1 MKRKNK
7 IMKKN
12 ISFIIG
18 FVFLL
23 CLAVQFTNAQT
34 TEKKEKPT
42 LPKTGDF
49 GFGIDL
55 VPVLDYVGNMFNGT
69 MNNSFNTFGGDP
81 VFGLGIFAPTVSI
94 KGRYMQT
101 DKMAYRFNF
110 STVGRSF
117 NQNVYVRDDA
127 AYFQD
132 PLSESKVIDTYKQ
145 QRSGMSFSAGIEQR
159 RGYNRIQ
166 GYAGVDLIY
175 GFESV
180 TDNYMYGNALTE
192 VNQTPA
198 RTAGGFTI
206 PATPIPVPYWTQT
219 YVTGRYYD
227 GSMQYVGLGAVAG
240 VEYFLASHL
249 SIGGEVH
256 LYALQMFSR
265 QSYQKQEGF
274 NTTTNQVETRTELLS
289 PGNSMFSFGTENLG
303 GKLYMMF
310 YF

>member
-1 MKRKNK
+1 MKQLKY
-7 IMKKN
+7 I
-12 ISFIIG
+12 ISI
-18 FVFLL
+18 VFLFTL
-23 CLAVQFTNAQT
+23 TVHMSLAQAAGQ
-34 TEKKEKPT
+34 KEKPT
-42 LPKTGDF
+42 LPKAGDF

-69 MNNSFNTFGGDP
+69 TNNTLNTFGGDP
-81 VFGLGIFAPTVSI
+81 VFGLGALAPTLSI

-101 DKMAYRFNF
+101 DKVAYRFNF
-110 STVGRSF
+110 GTVGRSF
-117 NQNVYVRDDA
+117 NQKVYARDDA

-132 PLSESKVIDTYKQ
+132 PLSESKVIDTYRQ

-166 GYAGVDLIY
+166 GYAGLDLIY

-180 TDNYMYGNALTE
+180 TDNYSYGNALTE
-192 VNQTPA
+192 INQRPSRTSGFIVPPA
-198 RTAGGFTI
+198 PVA
-206 PATPIPVPYWTQT
+206 VPYWTQT

-227 GSMQYVGLGAVAG
+227 GSMQYVGLGAIAG

-249 SIGGEVH
+249 SIGGEVS